1 MEGYLEA
8 MPLMCLNHMT
18 MPASSTVE
26 VLDVAKSLGCV
37 GVELRNDLASEMF
50 DGQSPAE
57 IGVEADLRDLRIFVL
72 AEVYAFNDNTTQTRN
87 AALSLVR
94 AAQECGAEAVAL
106 IPRVADRPV
115 DRVMQRV
122 LLRDALVA
130 LRPMLES
137 NGITALIEP
146 LGFANSSLRLK
157 GDAMAVLED
166 MGRPDCF
173 ALIHDTFHHALSG
186 ETSYFADATRVVH
199 ISGVA
204 DPIVAPCNMVDA
216 HRGLIDRNDRL
227 GSIDQIS
234 HLRTQGYAGPLSF
247 EAFAPD
253 VHELIDPT
261 GALSASAAFI
271 TSNVAKLVA

>member
-1 MEGYLEA
+1 
-8 MPLMCLNHMT
+8 

-26 VLDVAKSLGCV
+26 VLDAAKSLGCV
-37 GVELRNDLASEMF
+37 GVELRNDLASEIF
-50 DGQSPAE
+50 DGRSPAE
-57 IGVEADLRDLRIFVL
+57 IRDEACVRGLSIFVL

-87 AALSLVR
+87 AALSLAR
-94 AAQECGAEAVAL
+94 AAQECGAEAIAL
-106 IPRVADRPV
+106 IPRVAEMPIDRA
-115 DRVMQRV
+115 MQRA
-122 LLRDALVA
+122 LLRDALNA
-130 LRPMLES
+130 LRPMLED

-146 LGFANSSLRLK
+146 LGFSNSSLRQK

-186 ETSYFADATRVVH
+186 EAAYFADATRMVH

-204 DPIVAPCNMVDA
+204 DPTVATRNMIDA
-216 HRGLIDRNDRL
+216 HRGLIDSNDRL

-234 HLRTQGYAGPLSF
+234 HLRRQGYSGPLSF

-261 GALSASAAFI
+261 SALSASTAFI
-271 TSNVAKLVA
+271 TSNVAELAA